1 MKHIPFFRWFV
12 TLGLVLIGCSVGV
25 YLATP
30 DYPELEQVDLTVLN
44 EAPDGTCTVRWT
56 DPFERVEH
64 TGPYQCDRYRPAT
77 LKAPDYEPGTD
88 LGWDVGYVLAEGSQQ
103 GELYSLAD
111 DEDIEASIA
120 LSDQLLGIGLL
131 PTILGLVGGNIRSL
145 ARVIGA
151 RPAVV
156 REGARLRERAVQ
168 TAQDHARAE
177 EAVCT
182 AWAPLHEELVE
193 KRLDRIPVVRLRG
206 ATRTRLPVRRLEQN
220 GIHSV
225 RDVLEAGAWEV
236 AHVGGLGR
244 QEAERMWAAARRMAD
259 RVSRETTVRLD
270 TDPPDARTVA
280 LLNALHVLV
289 EAGPRARRTADT
301 ADSLAGQ
308 LHRALAGAAPAAGWR
323 KMLEASRAERRG
335 VPAAVAELR
344 RLLTEAEREGV
355 AARFAQASV
364 DLLRGAD
371 GDVAGLSARV
381 DFDTRPA
388 DYYGVLAQVVD
399 TAEGTEPTPPGS
411 RRRLTPPRRPPRH
424 WAR

>member
-30 DYPELEQVDLTVLN
+30 DYPEREQVDLTVLN

-77 LKAPDYEPGTD
+77 FKAPDYEPGTD
-88 LGWDVGYVLAEGSQQ
+88 LGWDVGYVFAEGSQR

-131 PTILGLVGGNIRSL
+131 PTIIGLVGGNIRSL
-145 ARVIGA
+145 GRLIGA
-151 RPAVV
+151 RPAIV
-156 REGARLRERAVQ
+156 RKGARLRVRAVQ

-177 EAVCT
+177 DAVRT

-193 KRLDRIPVVRLRG
+193 KRLDGIPVARLRG
-206 ATRTRLPVRRLEQN
+206 AATTRLPVRRLERN

-225 RDVLEAGAWEV
+225 RDVLDTGAWEV

-244 QEAERMWAAARRMAD
+244 QEAERVCAAARRLAD
-259 RVSRETTVRLD
+259 EVSRDATVRLD
-270 TDPPDARTVA
+270 TDRPDDRTVA
-280 LLNALHVLV
+280 LLNALRVLV
-289 EAGPRARRTADT
+289 EAGPQARNAADT
-301 ADSLAGQ
+301 ADLLAGRLQ
-308 LHRALAGAAPAAGWR
+308 RALADAAPAAGWR
-323 KMLEASRAERRG
+323 KMLAAGRAERRCA
-335 VPAAVAELR
+335 PPAVAELR
-344 RLLTEAEREGV
+344 KLLAEAEREDV
-355 AARFAQASV
+355 VARFAQASV

-388 DYYGVLAQVVD
+388 DYYGVLARVVD
-399 TAEGTEPTPPGS
+399 TAEGTGPTPPGS
-411 RRRLTPPRRPPRH
+411 RRRVTLPRKPPRH